1 MVGSST
7 AGTILRESSTS
18 SRRWCSNVNVAL
30 STIILSCL
38 IFHLPGTSAWNCSTT
53 SRDALLNFKAGLV
66 DTPNLFVT
74 WTTSLDCC
82 LWQFVTCRESDGAVL
97 QLQITGSSVSQPY
110 RNTSYNAY
118 TLGSTLV
125 DLDQLQVLKI
135 QWVLF
140 NSSIPSRWSSFSN
153 NLQNLTVNDA
163 NLRNDIP
170 SSLSNIDYL
179 QHLDLKSNH
188 LTGSIPSSFCSMKH
202 LTYLDVSYNDMS
214 SNLVPTCLQGSTSV
228 TLLYGNQGDSTSPGP
243 PGTSGA
249 VPSALLPPLRSAM
262 GMILIT
268 LAFGGYVLAALDLL

>member
-7 AGTILRESSTS
+7 AETIHRESTST
-18 SRRWCSNVNVAL
+18 RRWCNVNVAL
-30 STIILSCL
+30 TIILSCL
-38 IFHLPGTSAWNCSTT
+38 IFNLPGTSAWNCSTT